1 MKKRKGISKLLIV
14 FIVILLLIL
23 ITVGIG
29 VYFVCSKWSKVNFE
43 KIDKDDLD
51 VNTEIYEEVSDK
63 VTEDEFNDIV
73 TVALFGTDSR
83 NPNNMDAGRSDTIII
98 ASINPKT
105 KSVKLLSIPRDTYV
119 NVPGYGKTKI
129 NHAYA
134 YGKEQLSIK
143 TINNNFGL
151 NITEYVTIDFSGLIH
166 IINSV
171 GGIKLNLTNEEI
183 SYINRYSTEAY
194 KTTGNSYKKINASN
208 GAVVLDGEQALAH
221 SRNRTIGNDFNR
233 AERQRDVVEA
243 LMNKLA
249 SMNVNDILS
258 LSDSFLSEVR
268 TNINPTKY
276 IGLLT
281 SVFADR
287 NEYLSNVISVQIPST
302 EYASGQMINGIY
314 YFVPDIERAKNDF
327 YTYLFEK

>member
-1 MKKRKGISKLLIV
+1 MYKKGISKLLIV

-23 ITVGIG
+23 ITIGIG
-29 VYFVCSKWSKVNFE
+29 VYFVWSKWSKVNFE
-43 KIDKDDLD
+43 EIDKDDLD

-73 TVALFGTDSR
+73 TIALFGTDSR
-83 NPNNMDAGRSDTIII
+83 DPNNMDAGRSDTIII

-166 IINSV
+166 IINYV
-171 GGIKLNLTNEEI
+171 GGINLNITEEERVI
-183 SYINRYSTEAY
+183 INQFSFEAY
-194 KTTGNSYKKINASN
+194 KSSGNKYEKLEKSGNVTLS
-208 GAVVLDGEQALAH
+208 GEQALAH

-287 NEYLSNVISVQIPST
+287 NEYLSNVVSVQIPST

-314 YFVPDIERAKNDF
+314 YFVPDLERAKSDF
-327 YTYLFEK
+327 YDYLFEK